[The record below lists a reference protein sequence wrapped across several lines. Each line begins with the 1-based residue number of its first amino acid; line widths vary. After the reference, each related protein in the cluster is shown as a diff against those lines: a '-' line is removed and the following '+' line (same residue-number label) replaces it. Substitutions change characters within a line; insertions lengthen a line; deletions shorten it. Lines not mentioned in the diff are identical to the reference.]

1 MSVQSATQLSIGAFR
16 WGIAAWL
23 LRDGRLFCRRC
34 GCTFDDARAA
44 GDRRRDELHAFG
56 SSGWIKPQ
64 PARQII
70 CEKSETC

>member
-1 MSVQSATQLSIGAFR
+1 MLQGS
-16 WGIAAWL
+16 
-23 LRDGRLFCRRC
+23 RLFCKRC

-44 GDRRRDELHAFG
+44 GDKRREELHAFG

-70 CEKSETC
+70 CKESKTC